1 MRIQVAELL
10 LEMIDY
16 LNRNGCEGP
25 EISNES
31 QNISRID
38 DEIEEYV
45 AHIKRLF
52 LEQFKRDPDLKKI
65 NPEKIWQSMEGFVR
79 KDVQKLLEKKAKI
92 ALATK

>member
-1 MRIQVAELL
+1 MRKQVACL
-10 LEMIDY
+10 LEEMVDH
-16 LNRNGCEGP
+16 LQRTGCDTL
-25 EISNES
+25 EISKEA
-31 QNISRID
+31 QLD
-38 DEIEEYV
+38 PQTDEEIEEYV
-45 AHIKRLF
+45 YDIKKLF